1 MEIVCIFSILYN
13 KCLLSFS
20 AKMRHIKQQIAL
32 DKTTNAIEAET
43 SNMYSLT
50 LFSEKPVFYS
60 ICFETG
66 CWNTSSKLV

>member
-1 MEIVCIFSILYN
+1 MSA
-13 KCLLSFS
+13 FS
-20 AKMRHIKQQIAL
+20 AKMRHKKQQIAL

-66 CWNTSSKLV
+66 C